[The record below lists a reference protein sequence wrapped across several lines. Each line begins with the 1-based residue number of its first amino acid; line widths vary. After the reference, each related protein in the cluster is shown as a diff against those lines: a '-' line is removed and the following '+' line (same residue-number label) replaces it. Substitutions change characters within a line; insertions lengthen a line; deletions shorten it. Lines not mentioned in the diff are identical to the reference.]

1 VVKLRRGNRE
11 RATRSWDPLFVD
23 AVRYGAAATDS
34 EVHGEALP
42 CARVRCGE
50 EEGRAD
56 EVVPRDTGTR
66 ARECYCAATGDERL
80 TRLARVTV
88 KPMSARCGGCVWSR
102 GPTAQRVEREGNA
115 VPLTRVVHM
124 SAPRI
129 DSGLCGSKGKLGRID
144 GFGPNSGIS
153 PFYIFIF
160 LLCLLFIL
168 NPKFEVETLY
178 EFHL

>member
-1 VVKLRRGNRE
+1 V
-11 RATRSWDPLFVD
+11 RSDPKH
-23 AVRYGAAATDS
+23 RHGAAATDS
-34 EVHGEALP
+34 EVHGEAQP

-50 EEGRAD
+50 EDGRAD
-56 EVVPRDTGTR
+56 EVVPRDSGTR
-66 ARECYCAATGDERL
+66 ARECYCAAAGDERL

-88 KPMSARCGGCVWSR
+88 KPMSARRGGCVWSR

-115 VPLTRVVHM
+115 VPLTRLVHM
-124 SAPRI
+124 SAPWI
-129 DSGLCGSKGKLGRID
+129 GSGLCRSKGKLGRID

-153 PFYIFIF
+153 PFSFYIFIF

-168 NPKFEVETLY
+168 NPKFEFETFY